1 MSKLAERLKRD
12 DFEIDQ
18 TRSLESLEVCMPD
31 LELAVKDLETASAE
45 LLQLQTL
52 AMANTRDQSSYELSL
67 SFTDDCVHSLKEEAN
82 ALLAN
87 VEEGDS
93 RKISFL
99 LNHQIHQLKV
109 PTTKVTP

>member
-45 LLQLQTL
+45 LFQLQAL
-52 AMANTRDQSSYELSL
+52 VMKIKRDQTSQEM
-67 SFTDDCVHSLKEEAN
+67 SFSFADDCVHSMKEEAK

-87 VEEGDS
+87 VEEGES
-93 RKISFL
+93 RRISFL

-109 PTTKVTP
+109 LNTK